1 MTDLYGI
8 VVDAVCQW
16 ITPHSDVQVGVTQPL
31 NSLLNVRH
39 SPQGNLLKKVK
50 TFIINNTLHFVGKMF
65 NHLFMSHDVIS
76 KSNWK
81 RQP

>member
-1 MTDLYGI
+1 MLYLVSFKDNNTKEFVTDLYGI

-16 ITPHSDVQVGVTQPL
+16 ITPHPDVQVGVTQPL

-50 TFIINNTLHFVGKMF
+50 TFIINNTLHFRGKMF
-65 NHLFMSHDVIS
+65 KH
-76 KSNWK
+76 
-81 RQP
+81 

>member
-1 MTDLYGI
+1 MLYLVGFKDNNTKAFVTDLYSI
-8 VVDAVCQW
+8 VVDAICQW

-50 TFIINNTLHFVGKMF
+50 SFIINDTLHFVGKML
-65 NHLFMSHDVIS
+65 NH
-76 KSNWK
+76 
-81 RQP
+81 